1 MQLAIISSFI
11 TFLLTLNV
19 TYSTFLVLYTKISDS
34 LQFNKRTVDVMAG
47 VTTGDFKRFQV
58 EQKLSILANV
68 ILDLVHVVSV
78 AQTGCHV
85 SLSIVLYDNYTK
97 LHKKLC

>member
-1 MQLAIISSFI
+1 M
-11 TFLLTLNV
+11 
-19 TYSTFLVLYTKISDS
+19 YSIYFVLYTKISDL
-34 LQFNKRTVDVMAG
+34 LQSNKKTVDVMAG
-47 VTTGDFKRFQV
+47 VTTGDFKTFQV

-85 SLSIVLYDNYTK
+85 SLSIVLYDNNTK

>member
-1 MQLAIISSFI
+1 
-11 TFLLTLNV
+11 
-19 TYSTFLVLYTKISDS
+19 
-34 LQFNKRTVDVMAG
+34 MAG
-47 VTTGDFKRFQV
+47 VTTGDFKTFQV

-85 SLSIVLYDNYTK
+85 FIWYFMTTIQNYTTDFADK
-97 LHKKLC
+97 N

>member
-1 MQLAIISSFI
+1 M
-11 TFLLTLNV
+11 T
-19 TYSTFLVLYTKISDS
+19 
-34 LQFNKRTVDVMAG
+34 G
-47 VTTGDFKRFQV
+47 VTTGDFKTFQV

-85 SLSIVLYDNYTK
+85 SIYMVLYDNYTK
-97 LHKKLC
+97 LHNRLC